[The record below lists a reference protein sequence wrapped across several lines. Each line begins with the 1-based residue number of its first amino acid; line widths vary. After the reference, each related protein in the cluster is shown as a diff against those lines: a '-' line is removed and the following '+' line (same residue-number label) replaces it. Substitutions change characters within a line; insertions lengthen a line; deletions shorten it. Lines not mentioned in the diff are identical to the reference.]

1 MANVCESPGRKL
13 TAFYERAFAEKAE
26 VPRRTIK
33 TKTLAQVE
41 AMKAKAVRFVDNVLD
56 DPDRASEIEDESVES
71 YAARKKIRIANRS
84 RRFGAMAT
92 KAEIE
97 NVLDEVQGVLETAYT
112 PEASR
117 EELAQ
122 AIGEALDLLEG
133 GEDDDDHQEAE
144 DDAEGEE

>member
-1 MANVCESPGRKL
+1 
-13 TAFYERAFAEKAE
+13 
-26 VPRRTIK
+26 
-33 TKTLAQVE
+33 
-41 AMKAKAVRFVDNVLD
+41 
-56 DPDRASEIEDESVES
+56 
-71 YAARKKIRIANRS
+71 
-84 RRFGAMAT
+84 MAT

-97 NVLDEVQGVLETAYT
+97 NLLDEVQGVLEAAYT

-133 GEDDDDHQEAE
+133 GEDDGQQEVE

>member
-1 MANVCESPGRKL
+1 MKRK
-13 TAFYERAFAEKAE
+13 TR
-26 VPRRTIK
+26 
-33 TKTLAQVE
+33 AQVE

-122 AIGEALDLLEG
+122 AVGEALDLLEG
-133 GEDDDDHQEAE
+133 GEDD
-144 DDAEGEE
+144 AEGEE

>member
-1 MANVCESPGRKL
+1 
-13 TAFYERAFAEKAE
+13 
-26 VPRRTIK
+26 
-33 TKTLAQVE
+33 
-41 AMKAKAVRFVDNVLD
+41 
-56 DPDRASEIEDESVES
+56 
-71 YAARKKIRIANRS
+71 
-84 RRFGAMAT
+84 MAT

-97 NVLDEVQGVLETAYT
+97 NLLDEVQGVLEAAYT